1 MRHSHCFSAACLT
14 LCSTAAFATDV
25 AMCTD
30 QGRVVIELAD
40 EQSPKHVQNFLAY
53 VDRAHYA
60 GTVFHRV
67 HREAGLA
74 IVQGGGFDRQLRGRR
89 PLPPVENESRN
100 GLSNVRGSIA
110 AARTADPN
118 SATSQFYVNL
128 EDNTAL
134 DAGAEFGYTVFGRVK
149 EGIQV
154 LDEISRL
161 PTGASGPFQTDVPT
175 PLVAVSSV
183 ARLDTAALEAL
194 PAENREAAIKLEI
207 TNAAGAGDYRK
218 ALQWIENYRASC
230 GAFDAEVAVLEADAA
245 LKASNRERARYVLE
259 DYLAVAS
266 EDDPR
271 YQEAVALYRTAVPEN
286 QASAELLAECTTP
299 TPPPI
304 PDGSTAAL
312 EAMVA
317 GQAAVKE
324 FVAAGETYLE
334 CLAKIIDDEERPP
347 EQRNA
352 AIAEHNRMVS
362 GMETLANDFNAQIRT
377 FKARE

>member
-1 MRHSHCFSAACLT
+1 MRLSHTYSAACLT
-14 LCSTAAFATDV
+14 FVCSTAAFATDV

-40 EQSPKHVQNFLAY
+40 AQSPKHVQNFLAY
-53 VDRAHYA
+53 VDTAHYS

-67 HREAGLA
+67 HREPGLA

-100 GLSNVRGSIA
+100 GLSNVRGSVA
-110 AARTADPN
+110 AARTADPH

-134 DAGAEFGYTVFGRVK
+134 DAGAEFGYTVFGRVT

-161 PTGASGPFQTDVPT
+161 PTGASGPFQSDVPT
-175 PLVAVSSV
+175 PLVAVSSL

-194 PAENREAAIKLEI
+194 PTENREAAIKLEI
-207 TNAAGAGDYRK
+207 TNAAAAGDYRK
-218 ALQWIENYRASC
+218 ALQWIEHYRASC
-230 GAFDAEVAVLEADAA
+230 GTFDPQISVIEADAA

-259 DYLAVAS
+259 DYLAVAG
-266 EDDPR
+266 EDDAN

-286 QASAELLAECTTP
+286 QAERNAGIRVHNPS
-299 TPPPI
+299 
-304 PDGSTAAL
+304 STA
-312 EAMVA
+312 
-317 GQAAVKE
+317 
-324 FVAAGETYLE
+324 Y
-334 CLAKIIDDEERPP
+334 P
-347 EQRNA
+347 
-352 AIAEHNRMVS
+352 
-362 GMETLANDFNAQIRT
+362 
-377 FKARE
+377 